1 MSHELPSGTNAVV
14 KDHTGGT
21 APEHLSEG
29 LLPQNKQFFKKGS
42 FYDFKS
48 QPFVT
53 GDGIK

>member
-1 MSHELPSGTNAVV
+1 MALMLWSRITL
-14 KDHTGGT
+14 GGT